1 MLPWMEKNFTELITD
16 GLTVIPKYT
25 KEGLGKEYKDVLV
38 TVIRDWLKIHIF
50 HLGTKHGID
59 LYNTAIK
66 EDGWTVVDI
75 VNTNKKKAIRDEINV
90 SE

>member
-1 MLPWMEKNFTELITD
+1 MLPWMEKNFTKSITD

-25 KEGLGKEYKDVLV
+25 PEGLGKKYKDVLV
-38 TVIRDWLKIHIF
+38 TTIRDWLKIHIF

-66 EDGWTVVDI
+66 EDGWTSVDVVD
-75 VNTNKKKAIRDEINV
+75 TNEKRAIRDETNV

>member
-1 MLPWMEKNFTELITD
+1 MEKNLTELITD
-16 GLTVIPKYT
+16 GLTVIPKHA
-25 KEGLGKEYKDVLV
+25 KEGLGKEYRDVLISI
-38 TVIRDWLKIHIF
+38 IRDRLKIHIF

-66 EDGWTVVDI
+66 EDGWTSVDVVD
-75 VNTNKKKAIRDEINV
+75 TNEKKAIRDETNV